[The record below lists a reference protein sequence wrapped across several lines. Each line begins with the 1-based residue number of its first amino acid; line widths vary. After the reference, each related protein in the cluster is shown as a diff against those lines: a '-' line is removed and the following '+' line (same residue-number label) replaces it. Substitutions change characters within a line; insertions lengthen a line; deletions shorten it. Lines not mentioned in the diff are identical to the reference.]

1 MDNFNN
7 KKTIILMAEIN
18 YPIIDMDENKK
29 PIYIFKICILGQERV
44 GKTCIAKRLCFNI
57 FDVNTKE
64 TLGIEFYTKDI
75 PIIVNSNDS
84 FVRLSIWDFGGR
96 EQFKK
101 LFPYYIN
108 GANGIFMVFDSVDIQ
123 TLLRLDWWYERL
135 DDYNQEHTPRMFI
148 GAKSDLIKT
157 ADEKARVDG
166 LVIDRFMKRHGENN
180 FFKTSSKENYN
191 IELIFKELIIKIL
204 NNNKLDYDRLL

>member
-1 MDNFNN
+1 MNSQKNSPSEIENN
-7 KKTIILMAEIN
+7 KRP
-18 YPIIDMDENKK
+18 Y
-29 PIYIFKICILGQERV
+29 YIFKICILGQERV
-44 GKTCIAKRLCFNI
+44 GKTCIAKRLCFDT

-75 PIIVNSNDS
+75 PIIVNHDDT
-84 FVRLSIWDFGGR
+84 FVRISIWDFGGR

-108 GANGIFMVFDSVDIQ
+108 GANGIFMVFDMVDIQ

-135 DDYNQEHTPRMFI
+135 GDYNHEHTPRIFI
-148 GAKSDLIKT
+148 GAKSDLVKT
-157 ADEKARVDG
+157 AEEKARVDR
-166 LVIDRFMKRHGENN
+166 LVIDRFMKRHREVD

-204 NNNKLDYDRLL
+204 EKNKLDYDRIP